1 MRPGAEVVQQLL
13 LCLARYVVCLVES
26 EEAIGT
32 YIQFD
37 RECLRADH
45 SCHDV
50 VRGGGSGYR
59 LHDATDLLDGLRV
72 DRAVGQL
79 EDGGTVDPYAGSDDQ
94 TSDDD
99 RRQWLEECPL
109 ARDQTCPE
117 HAYDDGRGGEDVGDV
132 VHRLCMEGVRAG
144 LSRLLLCIEVGEEL
158 QHHRRDGDPEC
169 DNLRRLGQ
177 HALTEVVVEGPA
189 GAKDDQHAGHQHGQG
204 DQERADDLVLPM
216 AVDVLVVL
224 LGLSGDVE
232 EDVGDDIG
240 TDVEERI
247 DRIGDQGGG
256 VTGDTGEELDRRKEK
271 IDHGGEGIGALLRS
285 VVRLDLLFCQCSFV
299 CRWGG
304 YFSLFTHTIWFS

>member
-1 MRPGAEVVQQLL
+1 MNHHVRPGAKVVQQHL
-13 LCLARYVVCLVES
+13 LCLARYVVRLVEG
-26 EEAIGT
+26 EEPIGT

-59 LHDATDLLDGLRV
+59 LHYATDLLDGLRV
-72 DRAVGQL
+72 DGAVGQL
-79 EDGGTVDPYAGSDDQ
+79 EDGGSVDPYAGADDE
-94 TSDDD
+94 SADDD
-99 RRQWLEECPL
+99 GSEWLKECPL
-109 ARDQTCPE
+109 AWDQSCTE
-117 HAYDDGRGGEDVGDV
+117 HAYDDGRGGEDVGDMI
-132 VHRLCMEGVRAG
+132 HRLCVEGVRAG
-144 LSRLLLCIEVGEEL
+144 LSCLLLRIGVGDEL

-169 DNLRRLGQ
+169 DNLRGLGQ
-177 HALTEVVVEGPA
+177 HTLTEVVVEGSA

-240 TDVEERI
+240 ADVEERI
-247 DRIGDQGGG
+247 DRIGD
-256 VTGDTGEELDRRKEK
+256 
-271 IDHGGEGIGALLRS
+271 
-285 VVRLDLLFCQCSFV
+285 
-299 CRWGG
+299 
-304 YFSLFTHTIWFS
+304 